1 MKALKTTWLVGCLI
15 LAALCAAALC
25 AASFGAGCAREKVVR
40 PVTPEEAGLQQG
52 LLLELNRLRLDPHTY
67 IPALEE
73 HKQGFTGNRKYISKN
88 VILLTQEG
96 VKPVD
101 EAIEFLKK
109 APAVPALKL
118 SVGMSRA
125 ARDHVLDMGP
135 EGKIGHFGTD
145 GSSPG
150 ERLQRYGK
158 PVGWVA
164 ENIGFGDARGK
175 NMVMI
180 LLVDD
185 GVPDRGH
192 RKKMLSGQYTQV
204 GIACGPHKVYRHM
217 CVIDFAEEFVEKVVT
232 SLDTDP

>member
-1 MKALKTTWLVGCLI
+1 MKPIQTICLAGCL
-15 LAALCAAALC
+15 LLV
-25 AASFGAGCAREKVVR
+25 AGCAREKVVR
-40 PVTPEEAGLQQG
+40 PVTPQETGLQRD
-52 LLLELNRLRLDPHTY
+52 LLAELNRVRRNPRAYLPF
-67 IPALEE
+67 LEE
-73 HKQGFTGNRKYISKN
+73 HKQGFTGNRKYIAKN

-101 EAIEFLKK
+101 EAIEFLKQ

-118 SVGMSRA
+118 SAGMSRA
-125 ARDHVLDMGP
+125 ARDHVLDLGP
-135 EGKIGHFGTD
+135 EGNIGHFGTD

-164 ENIGFGDARGK
+164 ENIGFGDADGR

-192 RKKMLSGQYTQV
+192 RKKMLSGQYQQV
-204 GIACGPHKVYRHM
+204 GIACGAHKVYRHM
-217 CVIDFAEEFVEKVVT
+217 CVIDFAEKFVEKVVT

>member
-1 MKALKTTWLVGCLI
+1 LKAIPTILLVACLLI
-15 LAALCAAALC
+15 
-25 AASFGAGCAREKVVR
+25 AGCAREKLVR
-40 PVTPEEAGLQQG
+40 PVTPEEASLQQEV
-52 LLLELNRLRLDPHTY
+52 LSELNRLRKNPRSY
-67 IPALEE
+67 IPVLEKY
-73 HKQGFTGNRKYISKN
+73 KQGFKGNRKYLARN
-88 VILLTQEG
+88 VILMTQEG

-118 SVGMSRA
+118 SVGISRA
-125 ARDHVLDMGP
+125 ARDHVLDLGP

-150 ERLQRYGK
+150 DRLQRYGK
-158 PVGWVA
+158 PVGFVA
-164 ENIGFGDARGK
+164 ENIGFGDPPGQ
-175 NMVMI
+175 NMVTI

-192 RKKMLSGQYTQV
+192 RKKMLSGQYSQV
-204 GIACGPHKVYRHM
+204 GIACGEHKVYRHM
-217 CVIDFAEEFVEKVVT
+217 CVIDFAEKYEEVLAT

>member
-1 MKALKTTWLVGCLI
+1 
-15 LAALCAAALC
+15 
-25 AASFGAGCAREKVVR
+25 VVR
-40 PVTPEEAGLQQG
+40 LQTSREAGLQRE
-52 LLLELNRLRLDPHTY
+52 LLFELNRLRANPRVYVPL
-67 IPALEE
+67 LGE
-73 HKQGFTGNRKYISKN
+73 HKKGFSGNRKYLSKHE
-88 VILLTQEG
+88 VLLTREG

-101 EAIEFLKK
+101 GAIAFLKQ
-109 APAVPALKL
+109 APPVPVLRL
-118 SVGMSRA
+118 SAGMSRA
-125 ARDHVLDMGP
+125 ALDHVHDTGP

-164 ENIGFGDARGK
+164 ENIGFGDARAQ

-192 RKKMLSGQYTQV
+192 RKKMLSGRYRHV
-204 GIACGPHKVYRHM
+204 GIACGPHKIYRHM
-217 CVIDFAEEFVEKVVT
+217 CVIDFAEEYIEKVVT
-232 SLDTDP
+232 SPDTDP

>member
-1 MKALKTTWLVGCLI
+1 LKALLTTFIAGCLV
-15 LAALCAAALC
+15 LAAL
-25 AASFGAGCAREKVVR
+25 FAGCARGRMR
-40 PVTPEEAGLQQG
+40 PVTPEEAGLQME
-52 LLLELNRLRLDPHTY
+52 LLAELNRLRANPRAY
-67 IPALEE
+67 VPILEE
-73 HKQGFTGNRKYISKN
+73 HRQGFSGNRKVVSQN

-101 EAIEFLKK
+101 EAIGFLRK
-109 APAVPALKL
+109 AAPVPALIL
-118 SVGMSRA
+118 SSGMSKA
-125 ARDHVLDMGP
+125 ARDHVLDLGP

-164 ENIGFGDARGK
+164 ENIGFGDAGAR
-175 NMVMI
+175 NMVTL

-192 RKKMLSGQYTQV
+192 RQKMLSGQYKRV
-204 GIACGPHKVYRHM
+204 GIACGAHKTYRHM
-217 CVIDFAEEFVEKVVT
+217 CVIDFAEDYLEGAAT
-232 SLDTDP
+232 SPGTDP

>member
-1 MKALKTTWLVGCLI
+1 LKAITTILLAGCI
-15 LAALCAAALC
+15 LY
-25 AASFGAGCAREKVVR
+25 AGCAREKVIR
-40 PVTPEEAGLQQG
+40 PVTPQEISLQQEV
-52 LLLELNRLRLDPHTY
+52 LSELNRLRRNPRAY
-67 IPALEE
+67 VPILEKY
-73 HKQGFTGNRKYISKN
+73 KQGFKGNRKYISAN
-88 VILLTQEG
+88 VILMTQEG

-118 SVGMSRA
+118 SVGISRA
-125 ARDHVLDMGP
+125 ARDHVLDLGP
-135 EGKIGHFGTD
+135 DGKVGHFGTD

-158 PVGWVA
+158 PVGYVA
-164 ENIGFGDARGK
+164 ENIGFGDPPGR
-175 NMVMI
+175 NMVTI

-192 RKKMLSGQYTQV
+192 RRKMLAGRYTQV
-204 GIACGPHKVYRHM
+204 GIACGEHKVYRFM
-217 CVIDFAEEFVEKVVT
+217 CVIDFAEKFEEKVVT

>member
-1 MKALKTTWLVGCLI
+1 LKAIPTILLSVCLF
-15 LAALCAAALC
+15 CH
-25 AASFGAGCAREKVVR
+25 GCAREKVIR
-40 PVTPEEAGLQQG
+40 PATPQEIGLQQEV
-52 LLLELNRLRLDPHTY
+52 LSELNRLRRNPRVY
-67 IPALEE
+67 VPVLE
-73 HKQGFTGNRKYISKN
+73 KYRRGFKGNRKYISAN

-109 APAVPALKL
+109 SPAVPALKL
-118 SVGMSRA
+118 SAGISRA
-125 ARDHVLDMGP
+125 ARDHVLDLGP
-135 EGKIGHFGTD
+135 EGKVGHFGTD

-150 ERLQRYGK
+150 DRLQRYGR
-158 PVGWVA
+158 PLGYVA
-164 ENIGFGDARGK
+164 ENIGFGDPPGR
-175 NMVMI
+175 NMVTI

-204 GIACGPHKVYRHM
+204 GIACGPHTVYRYM
-217 CVIDFAEEFVEKVVT
+217 CVIDFAEKFEEKVVT

>member
-1 MKALKTTWLVGCLI
+1 MKSILTILSIGCL
-15 LAALCAAALC
+15 L
-25 AASFGAGCAREKVVR
+25 SAGCIRERVVR
-40 PVTPEEAGLQQG
+40 PATPQEISLQQEV
-52 LLLELNRLRLDPHTY
+52 LVELNRLRKNPRSY
-67 IPALEE
+67 VPVLEK
-73 HKQGFTGNRKYISKN
+73 HKQGFKGNRRYISEN
-88 VILLTQEG
+88 VMLLTQEG

-101 EAIEFLKK
+101 EAIEVLKR

-118 SVGMSRA
+118 SAGMSKA
-125 ARDHVLDMGP
+125 ARDHVLDLGP

-164 ENIGFGDARGK
+164 ENIGFGDPGGR
-175 NMVMI
+175 NMVTL

-192 RKKMLSGQYTQV
+192 RKKMLSGQYSQV
-204 GIACGPHKVYRHM
+204 GIACGEHKVYRYM
-217 CVIDFAEEFVEKVVT
+217 CVIDFAEEFEEQVAT

>member
-1 MKALKTTWLVGCLI
+1 MKAIPTILLAGCL
-15 LAALCAAALC
+15 L
-25 AASFGAGCAREKVVR
+25 STGCAREKVVR
-40 PVTPEEAGLQQG
+40 PVTPAETGLQQEF
-52 LLLELNRLRLDPHTY
+52 LSEFNRLRRDPRSY
-67 IPALEE
+67 IPILEK
-73 HKQGFTGNRKYISKN
+73 HKQGFTGNRKYIAKN

-96 VKPVD
+96 VKPVE

-118 SVGMSRA
+118 SAGMSRA
-125 ARDHVLDMGP
+125 ARDHVLDLGP

-164 ENIGFGDARGK
+164 ENIGFGDAGGR

-192 RKKMLSGQYTQV
+192 RKKMLSGQYKQV
-204 GIACGPHKVYRHM
+204 GIACGEHKVYRHM
-217 CVIDFAEEFVEKVVT
+217 CVIDFAEEFIEMPVT
-232 SLDTDP
+232 SRGTDP